1 MKFVSPISVHG
12 RQTAWFSALM
22 LACLSVAI
30 LSSVHM
36 IGLVDT
42 AAETRKTSLQSVE
55 LLDRLQYDMLRY
67 RQIEAARALAIS
79 NGRDFETATLTE
91 LRTSIDQGLR
101 QYGPLVRSTQ
111 DRWLAE
117 RFADTWRIY
126 LLLDAKLTSFA
137 ERNDF
142 TDASAFYSGEMR
154 GVFNGMAD
162 QLGRAIH
169 LRTEA
174 ALDAE
179 DANAGLYGKLC
190 AVIFAALLS
199 VAGLVAIASGRKRK
213 AAPRNAA
220 GTSP

>member
-1 MKFVSPISVHG
+1 
-12 RQTAWFSALM
+12 M
-22 LACLSVAI
+22 LACLSIAI

-36 IGLVDT
+36 VRLADK
-42 AAETRKTSLQSVE
+42 AAEIRKTSLQSVE

-79 NGRDFETATLTE
+79 NGRDFEAAALTE
-91 LRTSIDQGLR
+91 LRTSIEQDLR
-101 QYGPLVRSTQ
+101 HYGPLASSVQ
-111 DRWLAE
+111 DRWLAD

-162 QLGRAIH
+162 QLERAIH

-179 DANAGLYGKLC
+179 DANAGLYAKLC
-190 AVIFAALLS
+190 AVTFGALLS
-199 VAGLVAIASGRKRK
+199 VAGLVAITSGRKRK
-213 AAPRNAA
+213 GAPRNAA

>member
-1 MKFVSPISVHG
+1 MKFVSPAAQHG
-12 RQTAWFSALM
+12 PTAWFAALM
-22 LACLSVAI
+22 LALLSIAI

-36 IGLVDT
+36 IGLAGQ
-42 AAETRKTSLQSVE
+42 AAETRKASLQSVE
-55 LLDRLQYDMLRY
+55 LLDHLQYDMLRY

-79 NGRDFETATLTE
+79 NGRDFEAAQLTE
-91 LRTSIDQGLR
+91 LRSGIEQYLR
-101 QYGPLVRSTQ
+101 QYGPLVRSAQ

-126 LLLDAKLTSFA
+126 LLLDTKLASFA

-162 QLGRAIH
+162 QLDRAIH
-169 LRTEA
+169 LRAEA
-174 ALDAE
+174 AMEEE
-179 DANAGLYGKLC
+179 DANADLYGKLC
-190 AVIFAALLS
+190 GVIFGALLS
-199 VAGLVAIASGRKRK
+199 VAGLVAVASGKKRRV
-213 AAPRNAA
+213 APRNAA